1 MIIISYLL
9 LIFVCIG
16 GLSGLFLF
24 QDYIKKISSLSVAYS
39 GLIALLSL
47 IAYNNNLL
55 EKILTFFISLLLIFS
70 INLMIAIGIIKNIG
84 DVKNIGQNQEEN
96 N

>member
-9 LIFVCIG
+9 LIFVCIS

-24 QDYIKKISSLSVAYS
+24 KDYIKKISSLSVAYS

-47 IAYNNNLL
+47 IAHNNNLL
-55 EKILTFFISLLLIFS
+55 EKTLTFFISLLLIFS

-84 DVKNIGQNQEEN
+84 DVKNVEQNQPDKT
-96 N
+96 